1 MVTVEK
7 EDVLGSIIYTLV
19 AHGLSGVSAALKYL
33 SLVMGGREDEVLA
46 WHRVDSYRVDLQV
59 AVEFLTHPLQS
70 ASQNGSHDCLRA

>member
-19 AHGLSGVSAALKYL
+19 AHGLWGVSATLKYL
-33 SLVMGGREDEVLA
+33 ALVLGGREDEVLA

-59 AVEFLTHPLQS
+59 AVEFLSHPLQF
-70 ASQNGSHDCLRA
+70 ASQKASDGCLRA